1 MKKIYNIFRI
11 SKNIYT
17 EHKDFLETIISVSKE
32 EALKQISNKYDYK
45 DENISVEEVEIDLK
59 ECNMKKNNCLYC
71 IDGKERDLPFDT
83 ANSSFEFSLD
93 EENYFSVVYSWDE
106 YNDYAVYKPK
116 FCPECG
122 RNLQDKDDNNE

>member
-1 MKKIYNIFRI
+1 MKKIYNTFRI

-59 ECNMKKNNCLYC
+59 EL
-71 IDGKERDLPFDT
+71 IE
-83 ANSSFEFSLD
+83 
-93 EENYFSVVYSWDE
+93 
-106 YNDYAVYKPK
+106 
-116 FCPECG
+116 
-122 RNLQDKDDNNE
+122 

>member
-1 MKKIYNIFRI
+1 MKKIYNAFRI

-59 ECNMKKNNCLYC
+59 EL
-71 IDGKERDLPFDT
+71 IE
-83 ANSSFEFSLD
+83 
-93 EENYFSVVYSWDE
+93 
-106 YNDYAVYKPK
+106 
-116 FCPECG
+116 
-122 RNLQDKDDNNE
+122 

>member
-1 MKKIYNIFRI
+1 MKKIYNAFRI

-59 ECNMKKNNCLYC
+59 EL
-71 IDGKERDLPFDT
+71 IE
-83 ANSSFEFSLD
+83 
-93 EENYFSVVYSWDE
+93 W
-106 YNDYAVYKPK
+106 
-116 FCPECG
+116 
-122 RNLQDKDDNNE
+122 RNF

>member
-1 MKKIYNIFRI
+1 MKKIYNTFRI

-59 ECNMKKNNCLYC
+59 ELIEWIN
-71 IDGKERDLPFDT
+71 F
-83 ANSSFEFSLD
+83 
-93 EENYFSVVYSWDE
+93 
-106 YNDYAVYKPK
+106 
-116 FCPECG
+116 
-122 RNLQDKDDNNE
+122 